1 MPCMGNNLEEIRK
14 SPLREVGTLKSDLFY
29 ENQLDGILV
38 KVGVIRVG
46 VVIIITTLFLLM
58 MTCHNLI
65 RSFIAKYIWGLCSLN
80 LSWRYNV
87 DGTSEPIANAGSM
100 FLMHTIAPLSFA
112 HIELDRSCN

>member
-1 MPCMGNNLEEIRK
+1 MPYTGNNLEEIRK

-58 MTCHNLI
+58 MTCHNFI
-65 RSFIAKYIWGLCSLN
+65 RSFIAKLIWGLCDLN
-80 LSWRYNV
+80 TTT
-87 DGTSEPIANAGSM
+87 G
-100 FLMHTIAPLSFA
+100 
-112 HIELDRSCN
+112 

>member
-65 RSFIAKYIWGLCSLN
+65 RSFIAKYIWGLCDLN
-80 LSWRYNV
+80 TTT
-87 DGTSEPIANAGSM
+87 G
-100 FLMHTIAPLSFA
+100 
-112 HIELDRSCN
+112 